1 MKFKSILLPIVALSL
16 LLCACND
23 TTITTEPES
32 APAPSA
38 SEEYTP
44 DLTLARQVFDRLQ
57 ANEGGTFTT
66 EGRYALSQHL
76 MAETPKYKN
85 YKWIEYY
92 AYEDVNAPVFPSSEQ
107 VEKVTQGLFINE
119 VYDLLGRP
127 HYNASN
133 NGAYHNG
140 EYYYTMHVLEDGT
153 VLLLGYSAI
162 LAGNYK
168 MAELTERIPCL
179 EEAGGTV
186 FVDDGAWRVLTFVK
200 RTDIEELS
208 AMGWG
213 SDENLYTVPDE
224 YLPPEI
230 FKEDVEKIHE
240 EVIRKGK
247 TCTYKE
253 IKELL
258 GSCGYCIDINGISDP
273 PYTLLP
279 DKQKDPAYVYKF
291 MWVIKDGPGSAG
303 NLFFVDFHAPAEN
316 GEYFDDMIAS
326 CVEVIEAYW

>member
-1 MKFKSILLPIVALSL
+1 MKFKSVLLLIVALSL

-23 TTITTEPES
+23 ATITTEPES

-133 NGAYHNG
+133 NGAYHHG
-140 EYYYTMHVLEDGT
+140 GYYYTMHVLEDGT

-179 EEAGGTV
+179 EEAGGIV
-186 FVDDGAWRVLTFVK
+186 FVDNCAWRVLTFVK

-213 SDENLYTVPDE
+213 SDENLYTVPGE
-224 YLPPEI
+224 YLPPEV
-230 FKEDVEKIHE
+230 FKEDAEKIQDG
-240 EVIRKGK
+240 VIRMGK
-247 TCTYKE
+247 KYTYKE

-273 PYTLLP
+273 VYGSLP
-279 DKQKDPAYVYKF
+279 DNPAYVYKF
-291 MWVIKDGPGSAG
+291 RWVIKDGSGSAG
-303 NLFFVDFHAPAEN
+303 NHFFVDFHAPAEG